1 MLGQPSKLG
10 VRAGTGKD
18 LGTAEIPSERAQRS
32 RSGVSPSPNCERSSA
47 SGREAVAS

>member
-18 LGTAEIPSERAQRS
+18 LSISFDDGTPALAL
-32 RSGVSPSPNCERSSA
+32 
-47 SGREAVAS
+47 